1 MSSLSVII
9 PTCDRND
16 SLTKCLQALQE
27 ATSALF
33 SAQPQIKCEVI
44 VTDDNLHSTAE
55 SLIAARFPW
64 AKCLAGPRRGPA
76 ANRNNGARKASGEW
90 LVFVDDDCVPLA
102 NWLVAF
108 ANTIQSV
115 DYPVLEGKTVPQ
127 GRQER
132 ADHICP
138 SNLRGGFLWSCN
150 FAIKRELFLELDGF
164 DENYPFPLMEDVD
177 LLFRIRKNGLAP
189 KFVPDAVVEH
199 PWRTN
204 GGMDYVRKRAMSL
217 KYFLGKHPQT
227 EPMFLRS
234 WGFWRVIRIIA
245 FEFPQNILRFG
256 NKGSFRVL
264 YLDLWFASCVLSMRI
279 GARVSML
286 RSLLQKATESR
297 FAG

>member
-33 SAQPQIKCEVI
+33 SAQPHVKCEVI
-44 VTDDNLHSTAE
+44 ITDDNLHSTAE

-64 AKCLAGPRRGPA
+64 AKWLAGPRRGPA
-76 ANRNNGARKASGEW
+76 TNRNNGAGKASGEW
-90 LVFVDDDCVPLA
+90 LVFVDDDCIPLS

-108 ANTIQSV
+108 ADATQSG
-115 DYPVLEGKTVPQ
+115 DHRVLEGKTVPQ

-150 FAIKRELFLELDGF
+150 FAIQRELFLELDGF
-164 DENYPFPLMEDVD
+164 DENYPFPSMEDVD
-177 LLFRIRKNGLAP
+177 LHFRIRKNGLVP

-204 GGMDYVRKRAMSL
+204 GGIDYVRKRATSL

-245 FEFPQNILRFG
+245 FEFPQNMLRFG
-256 NKGSFRVL
+256 NKGSFRAL
-264 YLDLWFASCVLSMRI
+264 YLDLWFAFYVLSTRI
-279 GARVSML
+279 KRRISAVSVL
-286 RSLLQKATESR
+286 LHKVSDVRSV
-297 FAG
+297 G